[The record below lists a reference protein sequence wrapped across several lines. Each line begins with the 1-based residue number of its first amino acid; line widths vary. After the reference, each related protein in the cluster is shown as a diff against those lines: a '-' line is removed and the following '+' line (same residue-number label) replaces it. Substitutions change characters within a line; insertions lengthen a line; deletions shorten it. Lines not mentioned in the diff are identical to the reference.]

1 MEVTKE
7 LKKNKKEILEYL
19 RQRADESAGI
29 VISTYGVTE
38 YKTRAQ
44 KINTC
49 VQSSSQNLSQQ
60 LLQISKAEQWN
71 NNEILENLLMIKYC
85 EYIVMLESRNK
96 MWPYDYMA
104 FARRIG
110 ELWEPFCK
118 ILFHYPINDLTLFN
132 PPTFKDVQKLLTSE
146 IKQYITLLP
155 LNESQKNELM
165 SYYEKVWKFVTSGEI
180 QLELDLHFKFNE
192 IKYNVDMKSGFNSNE
207 KGNTN
212 RLLLVGSI
220 YKSLQQPY
228 SNILFVRAEEVD
240 NNHYLQTLKNSS
252 IWSVYTGE
260 ETYNKMYE
268 FSGFNIKKWIAE
280 NINWEDDIEP
290 TFYAHLQSHNLL
302 TYLQW

>member
-1 MEVTKE
+1 
-7 LKKNKKEILEYL
+7 
-19 RQRADESAGI
+19 
-29 VISTYGVTE
+29 
-38 YKTRAQ
+38 
-44 KINTC
+44 
-49 VQSSSQNLSQQ
+49 
-60 LLQISKAEQWN
+60 
-71 NNEILENLLMIKYC
+71 MIKYC

-118 ILFHYPINDLTLFN
+118 ILFHYPINHLTLFN

-146 IKQYITLLP
+146 IKQYIALLP

-268 FSGFNIKKWIAE
+268 FSGFDIKKWIAE